1 MKSENHAN
9 ALLVEL
15 LIVIFFFMLGATI
28 LVQVFERSYHQ
39 GQKAQIGIYALSEAQ
54 NAADRLYQA
63 DDVEAELESMGFA
76 KAGDEE
82 SWRLEKEGYVLEI
95 TCETIQKEAG
105 ILRQARVRA
114 LMGEEELLCL
124 PCTRYLSGE

>member
-63 DDVEAELESMGFA
+63 DDVEAELESRVLLKQEMKNPGGW
-76 KAGDEE
+76 KNRGMC
-82 SWRLEKEGYVLEI
+82 WRL
-95 TCETIQKEAG
+95 
-105 ILRQARVRA
+105 RVRQYRKKR
-114 LMGEEELLCL
+114 GF
-124 PCTRYLSGE
+124 SGRQGSEP